1 MIVKGTTI
9 TPLLTASN
17 IIVSNNIDVTQGVY
31 GKLLYGSNLVIQGN
45 GTVFNMYSSLSVT
58 QIGFVNQ
65 VLYTPLVN
73 ADNISVKST
82 MTANSNVI
90 TFLTR
95 TSNIIVDSNATIGS
109 LTVLN
114 QMECPS
120 ISTKNLNVTT
130 TLQTPS
136 ILASNVYV
144 HTLFSSNAFSSN
156 LTCTDLVTTSRLI
169 ASCNIDACDIAS
181 SNLKSEVVMVNKFA
195 FVRGDMQDITV
206 ANSVGDLFLTNS
218 TLGGLTK
225 VAGPIRP
232 DANELFDIGA
242 SNMRFNNIFSK
253 ALHVHT
259 LFSSNAFSSNLT
271 CTDLVTTS
279 RLIASCN
286 IDACDIASSNLKSEV
301 VMVNKF
307 AFVRGDMQDIT
318 VANSVGDLFLTNST
332 LGGLTKVAGPIRPD
346 ANELFDIGASNMRFN
361 NIFSKAIYV
370 SNHVYTSSDALLK
383 GNIETIQSPLD
394 TVLQLRGCTY
404 TRLDDEDKEKRHM
417 GMIAQEVMSVLP
429 EVVSSSQGKLAITY
443 DSIVGL
449 LVEAVKDLTQ
459 EVSILKTNLQSM
471 MISAKLVGL
480 ENGLIDEVF

>member
-1 MIVKGTTI
+1 
-9 TPLLTASN
+9 
-17 IIVSNNIDVTQGVY
+17 
-31 GKLLYGSNLVIQGN
+31 
-45 GTVFNMYSSLSVT
+45 
-58 QIGFVNQ
+58 
-65 VLYTPLVN
+65 
-73 ADNISVKST
+73 
-82 MTANSNVI
+82 
-90 TFLTR
+90 
-95 TSNIIVDSNATIGS
+95 
-109 LTVLN
+109 
-114 QMECPS
+114 
-120 ISTKNLNVTT
+120 
-130 TLQTPS
+130 
-136 ILASNVYV
+136 
-144 HTLFSSNAFSSN
+144 
-156 LTCTDLVTTSRLI
+156 
-169 ASCNIDACDIAS
+169 
-181 SNLKSEVVMVNKFA
+181 
-195 FVRGDMQDITV
+195 
-206 ANSVGDLFLTNS
+206 
-218 TLGGLTK
+218 LGGLTK